1 MGADSPPSLAGLHCH
16 LTVLSTEAGFC
27 YLADISFA
35 PARSGW
41 KVMAFMIAEFLDLI
55 LHVDKHLL
63 TFAQNYGTLI
73 YVLLFAI
80 VFCETGLVVT
90 PFLPGDSLLFAVGAL
105 SVQGF
110 VRLEI
115 IIPLLI
121 VAAII
126 GDNLNYW
133 IGRKAGAWMVTQKWF
148 KRDYLSKTESFFV
161 KHGGKAI
168 ILARFVPIVRTFAPF
183 TAGFGQMHYSRFLSY
198 SLGGGFI
205 WVLSFTLAGYFLG
218 SIPFIKNN
226 LKLVFVL
233 IIFVSVLPIVIEV
246 IKHKLEAKKQKVR
259 E

>member
-1 MGADSPPSLAGLHCH
+1 
-16 LTVLSTEAGFC
+16 
-27 YLADISFA
+27 
-35 PARSGW
+35 
-41 KVMAFMIAEFLDLI
+41 MIGDFLDLI

-110 VRLEI
+110 VRLEL

-121 VAAII
+121 SAAII

-133 IGRKAGAWMVTQKWF
+133 IGRKAGGWMVTQKWF
-148 KRDYLSKTESFFV
+148 KRDYLSKTEAFFV

-168 ILARFVPIVRTFAPF
+168 VLARFVPIVRTFAPF
-183 TAGFGQMHYSRFLSY
+183 TAGFGQMQYSRFLSY

-205 WVLSFTLAGYFLG
+205 WVLTFTLAGYFLG

-233 IIFVSVLPIVIEV
+233 IIVVSVLPIVIEV
-246 IKHKLEAKKQKVR
+246 IKRKLAAKKEAEQ
-259 E
+259 

>member
-1 MGADSPPSLAGLHCH
+1 
-16 LTVLSTEAGFC
+16 
-27 YLADISFA
+27 
-35 PARSGW
+35 
-41 KVMAFMIAEFLDLI
+41 MIGDFLDLI

-110 VRLEI
+110 VRLEY

-121 VAAII
+121 AAAII

-133 IGRKAGAWMVTQKWF
+133 IGRKAGSWMVTQKWF

-183 TAGFGQMHYSRFLSY
+183 TAGFGQMHYPRFLGY

-205 WVLSFTLAGYFLG
+205 WVISFTLAGYFLG
-218 SIPFIKNN
+218 SIPVIKNN

-246 IKHKLEAKKQKVR
+246 LKHKLAARKQPQD
-259 E
+259 